1 MYFVS
6 KVSYVNFGVV
16 ACVIEQQNSKGQV
29 KDIHIYRAIDTLGV
43 NGYML
48 RVSLSRSLKAMDQA
62 IQLVQLLLGNLHQLR
77 ILLNT
82 LHRRRARNRDHKRQ
96 VRIRV
101 QAQHPVDG
109 DLAGGAALFAGNLLN
124 LLDESE
130 VVLELGWLEAGEGG
144 DCAELFDVV
153 QSLVLASEELRL
165 MLCQS
170 SHFVSWVQ
178 VEPLTPFPRGEYAMM
193 GMLCSF
199 SAAAMPFFKMSGVN
213 MLSSISA
220 PAMSATLAAS

>member
-1 MYFVS
+1 
-6 KVSYVNFGVV
+6 
-16 ACVIEQQNSKGQV
+16 
-29 KDIHIYRAIDTLGV
+29 
-43 NGYML
+43 ML

-62 IQLVQLLLGNLHQLR
+62 IQLVQLLLGNFHQLR

-109 DLAGGAALFAGNLLN
+109 DLAGGAALFAGNLLD

-213 MLSSISA
+213 LLSSISA